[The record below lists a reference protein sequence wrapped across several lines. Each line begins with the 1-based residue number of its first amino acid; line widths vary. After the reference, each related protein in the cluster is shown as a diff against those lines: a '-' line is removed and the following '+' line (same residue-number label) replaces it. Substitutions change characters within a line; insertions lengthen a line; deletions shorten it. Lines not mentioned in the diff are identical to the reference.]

1 MAKITKIFAK
11 SEEKYVKSVILYAD
25 SDKYLCY
32 DAAGTSKVTKD
43 ELADLFKKGIII
55 SDTDLFVPV
64 KFDNET
70 TYTTVSCLAMSAGQS
85 PAMGF
90 VVYYSKEYTA

>member
-1 MAKITKIFAK
+1 MAKMTKIFAK
-11 SEEKYVKSVILYAD
+11 SEEKYVKSVILYANA
-25 SDKYLCY
+25 DKYLFY
-32 DAAGTSKVTKD
+32 DSAATTNKVSKD

-70 TYTTVSCLAMSAGQS
+70 TYTTVSCLAMAGSPSAMS
-85 PAMGF
+85 F
-90 VVYYSKEYTA
+90 VVYYSKEYTG

>member
-25 SDKYLCY
+25 ANKYLCY
-32 DAAGTSKVTKD
+32 DAAGTSKVAKD

-70 TYTTVSCLAMSAGQS
+70 TYTTVSCLAMAGSPSAMS
-85 PAMGF
+85 F
-90 VVYYSKEYTA
+90 VVYYSKEYTAG